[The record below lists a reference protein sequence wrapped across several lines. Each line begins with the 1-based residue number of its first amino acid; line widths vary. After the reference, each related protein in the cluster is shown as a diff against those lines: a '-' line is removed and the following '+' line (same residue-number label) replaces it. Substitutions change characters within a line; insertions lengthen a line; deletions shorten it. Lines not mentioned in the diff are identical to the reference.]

1 MGSLRMR
8 IQWSIPPLANGR
20 APIEYRVAYM
30 GMTPDDDNDNNVFS
44 VDTKKT
50 ANTSV
55 TLQLNVNAI
64 YDITVSECIVVVVYY
79 YVYRI

>member
-1 MGSLRMR
+1 MR

-20 APIEYRVAYM
+20 TPTEYRVAYM
-30 GMTPDDDNDNNVFS
+30 GMTPGDDNDNDNNVFS

-64 YDITVSECIVVVVYY
+64 YDITVSECIVVVL
-79 YVYRI
+79 

>member
-8 IQWSIPPLANGR
+8 IQWPVPPLANGR
-20 APIEYRVAYM
+20 APIEYRVTYM
-30 GMTPDDDNDNNVFS
+30 GLTPDDDNDNDNNVFS

-64 YDITVSECIVVVVYY
+64 YDITVSECIVVVL
-79 YVYRI
+79 